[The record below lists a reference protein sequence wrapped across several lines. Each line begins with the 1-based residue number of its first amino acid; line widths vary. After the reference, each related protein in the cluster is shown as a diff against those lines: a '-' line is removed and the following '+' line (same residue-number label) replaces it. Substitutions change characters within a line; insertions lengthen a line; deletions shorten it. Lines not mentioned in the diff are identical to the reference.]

1 MLKEIFRTRLAGCWF
16 AAVAFVIASAVV
28 RGLTIGT
35 SPAAYV
41 LLMGPMLPA
50 IVWLVWRGAPPPTV
64 GELQYGVKTQK
75 EGRS

>member
-1 MLKEIFRTRLAGCWF
+1 MLKETSRTRLVGCWF

-50 IVWLVWRGAPPPTV
+50 IVWLVSRGAPPPTV